1 MFFIWVLLFYNI
13 VRSIFLS
20 GGSDLRLDEVVL
32 HETLEVEVGEL
43 IIVLDLE
50 ESREL
55 GIRDDLTAILLIL
68 KLVSTD
74 VSVDLLAHLSA
85 GHLGAR
91 RLSEKRRELI
101 TDAGGLDEARGLTVT
116 RTLALLSRRLLGGLE
131 LTSDRLL
138 EGLEITLERGKDAE
152 SLLDLSTKLVK
163 LERNRG
169 VDGLDNLIRRWS
181 GGLRHRGGSSGDLN
195 GDLGLL
201 GGLLHNGL
209 GSGGS
214 GLLVSLRCTNHSK
227 LYIILDRLFKW
238 FNR

>member
-1 MFFIWVLLFYNI
+1 
-13 VRSIFLS
+13 
-20 GGSDLRLDEVVL
+20 VVL
-32 HETLEVEVGEL
+32 HETLEVEVCEL

-55 GIRDDLTAILLIL
+55 GIRDDLATILLIL

-91 RLSEKRRELI
+91 GLSEKRRELI
-101 TDAGGLDEARGLTVT
+101 TDAGGLDEAGGLTVT
-116 RTLALLSRRLLGGLE
+116 RTLALLGGRLLGSLE

-163 LERNRG
+163 LEGNRG
-169 VDGLDNLIRRWS
+169 VNGLNDLVDGGNGLDNRS
-181 GGLRHRGGSSGDLN
+181 GSSGDLN
-195 GDLGLL
+195 GGLGLL
-201 GGLLHNGL
+201 GSLLHNGL
-209 GSGGS
+209 GNNGGRGS
-214 GLLVSLRCTNHSK
+214 GLLVGLRCTNHSK
-227 LYIILDRLFKW
+227 LYIILGCLFKW
-238 FNR
+238 FN